1 MLQKLKF
8 YQILIGKAVARSVI
22 QNTQSAQQVA
32 VTFPP
37 PLSSCGQCPLFMASL
52 PVSAQVR
59 IFLFAVHFSDLF

>member
-1 MLQKLKF
+1 MLQKF

-32 VTFPP
+32 VTTFPP

-52 PVSAQVR
+52 PVSAQVG